1 MIASANC
8 VPARSTE
15 PIPTE
20 TITRLHDLSSESIL
34 SAVPSPFMSAHSVA
48 PRSSPC
54 SLVASAMRLQK
65 TGPWRP

>member
-1 MIASANC
+1 
-8 VPARSTE
+8 
-15 PIPTE
+15 
-20 TITRLHDLSSESIL
+20 L